1 MMFHSSRAH
10 TKQYMLSSRRDLDVV
25 RFSQMFQRSLQN
37 LAGNNNTLPYVQ
49 FTGLEPTQNH
59 VQTQLVMATG
69 VFAGKIVKVEHPV
82 VEPAPTPLT
91 GLASDTTGASIPA
104 VDISAFDISNSAAE
118 SSHYSGNNHV
128 LNQSDDPL
136 GFTWLSGELD
146 PFGLESET
154 ADWKTQLS
162 DIFFS
167 LGPVSSPSA
176 LFSVPSRPAT
186 PLCERRTAIEV
197 LLSRFPG
204 LTAMDLAK
212 AIDISSNTSYICCK
226 CYNTQQP
233 PPPRHTPR
241 SACSQ
246 ERPHKFPNIA
256 KFAPTPKLWAPIS
269 LSKLKLGSYNFI
281 STRCSERHG

>member
-1 MMFHSSRAH
+1 MVDYSKTLYEVYRDVMMFHSSRAH
-10 TKQYMLSSRRDLDVV
+10 TKQYMLSPRRDLDVV

-128 LNQSDDPL
+128 S
-136 GFTWLSGELD
+136 
-146 PFGLESET
+146 
-154 ADWKTQLS
+154 
-162 DIFFS
+162 IFVVYR
-167 LGPVSSPSA
+167 VSNMNNI
-176 LFSVPSRPAT
+176 
-186 PLCERRTAIEV
+186 TAIV
-197 LLSRFPG
+197 L
-204 LTAMDLAK
+204 
-212 AIDISSNTSYICCK
+212 
-226 CYNTQQP
+226 
-233 PPPRHTPR
+233 
-241 SACSQ
+241 
-246 ERPHKFPNIA
+246 
-256 KFAPTPKLWAPIS
+256 
-269 LSKLKLGSYNFI
+269 
-281 STRCSERHG
+281 